1 MKKSSFFKSGSG
13 SRKAFV
19 SSFQNEK
26 ELKELLAEQAYIN
39 GVIASDKYVNVSK
52 SIKFMIY
59 SFCSL
64 VVLLVFEFLVM

>member
-1 MKKSSFFKSGSG
+1 M
-13 SRKAFV
+13 
-19 SSFQNEK
+19 EK
-26 ELKELLAEQAYIN
+26 EIELKELLAEQAYIN

>member
-26 ELKELLAEQAYIN
+26 ELKEIHQDNNTSSVKNEIFNKSSESMEA
-39 GVIASDKYVNVSK
+39 VSYTHLTLPTK
-52 SIKFMIY
+52 RI
-59 SFCSL
+59 
-64 VVLLVFEFLVM
+64 V